1 MKSIIRDLLEAVIVW
16 LLVFLMTIS
25 NLISPLDYIV
35 KDALYQR
42 PRGVSGDIKIIGI
55 DERTLEEL
63 GPIGTWSRQY
73 YADLL
78 EILNADEASKP
89 AVVGF
94 DIIFSGN
101 VDEAGDEAFANAAKK
116 SGNVVVASQLIY
128 KEKPE
133 VDADGVKY
141 YPIDTII
148 YPYEAL
154 RAEVTCAYTN
164 VSQDS
169 DRTVRRVLMKE
180 SYAGQE
186 QTMFPQAIYE
196 RYCEKTGQ
204 TINTI
209 ASDKTGRTL
218 INYSGKPVIMS
229 VSLL

>member
-78 EILNADEASKP
+78 ELLNADEASKP

-101 VDEAGDEAFANAAKK
+101 VDEAGDEAFVNAAKK
-116 SGNVVVASQLIY
+116 SGNVVVASQI
-128 KEKPE
+128 
-133 VDADGVKY
+133 G
-141 YPIDTII
+141 
-148 YPYEAL
+148 
-154 RAEVTCAYTN
+154 RASCRE
-164 VSQDS
+164 
-169 DRTVRRVLMKE
+169 RV
-180 SYAGQE
+180 
-186 QTMFPQAIYE
+186 
-196 RYCEKTGQ
+196 
-204 TINTI
+204 
-209 ASDKTGRTL
+209 
-218 INYSGKPVIMS
+218 
-229 VSLL
+229 